1 MMPLKSPHLLC
12 IQSNL
17 VKKITSSIKKGST
30 VELYPLK
37 SAIVYPAQT
46 DETSSSSSRFE
57 NTESDNSYPSD
68 PKKNKY
74 GYIKSHVPI
83 GFADLDSEISVDE
96 LPVQGNLPKW
106 LAGTLIR
113 NGPAKFDFEKQSVN
127 HWFDGL
133 AMLHRFSFENGKVSY
148 VNKFIKS
155 RSYKKSKLEGK
166 IAYREFATDPCRS
179 IFSKVSSMFS
189 LHITDNANVNISKLD
204 EKFVAL
210 TETPIPIEFDPK
222 TLETVGLVDYRDQ
235 LQGNLTT
242 AHPHYDQSKDETFN
256 YLTKFSRNS
265 KYYIYKKQTGKERS
279 IISSLDVKEP
289 SYMHSFGMTEN
300 YLILTEFPLFV
311 NPVSMLLSGKPF
323 IENFKWKPEKGT
335 KFTLIERSTGKV
347 VGSYHSDP
355 FFAFHH
361 INAFEIGNKIIIDI
375 VAYDDNSIIDSLYL
389 EQLRGNHA
397 TTIPKSE
404 YRRYTIDISNNKVN
418 FEVAHDRLELP
429 RINYQ
434 FNMKNYTFLYAVG
447 MDSVTNFTD
456 RLIKINVQ
464 SKDFVTWF
472 EKNCHPGEPI
482 FVARPESNNEDDG
495 VILSVVLDSDKRR
508 SFLLIL
514 DAHSFKEIAR
524 AEVPHHIPF
533 GIHGQY
539 YGDVE

>member
-1 MMPLKSPHLLC
+1 MMSLKSPHLLC
-12 IQSNL
+12 NHSKHM
-17 VKKITSSIKKGST
+17 KKITSAFQNAST
-30 VELYPLK
+30 EEVRPPLN
-37 SAIVYPAQT
+37 SAIVYPDQEVKT
-46 DETSSSSSRFE
+46 RNRFE
-57 NTESDNSYPSD
+57 NSEKDNSYPLV
-68 PKKNKY
+68 PKNK
-74 GYIKSHVPI
+74 YIKSHVSI
-83 GFADLDSEISVDE
+83 GFSDLDSEINIDE
-96 LPVQGNLPKW
+96 LPVQGDLPNW

-113 NGPAKFDFEKQSVN
+113 NGPAKFDLEKQSVN

-155 RSYKKSKLEGK
+155 KSFKKSKQEGK

-235 LQGNLTT
+235 LEGNLTT
-242 AHPHYDQSKDETFN
+242 AHPHYDNTKDETFN

-265 KYYIYKKQTGKERS
+265 KYHIYRKQTGKDRTIVAS
-279 IISSLDVKEP
+279 IDVKEP
-289 SYMHSFGMTEN
+289 SYMHSFGMTQN
-300 YLILTEFPLFV
+300 YLILTEFPLV
-311 NPVSMLLSGKPF
+311 INPVSMLLSGKPF

-335 KFTLIERSTGKV
+335 KFTFIERSTGKV
-347 VGSYHSDP
+347 VGSYYSDP

-361 INAFEIGNKIIIDI
+361 INAFEIGNKVIVDI
-375 VAYDDNSIIDSLYL
+375 VAYDDNSIINSLYL
-389 EQLRGNHA
+389 EQLRGNHT

-404 YRRYTIDISNNKVN
+404 YRRYTVDIPNNQVS
-418 FEVAHDRLELP
+418 FEVVHDRLELP

-434 FNMKNYTFLYAVG
+434 FGMKNYSYLYAAG

-464 SKDFVTWF
+464 SKDFVTWS

-482 FVARPESNNEDDG
+482 FVARPGSNHEDDG
-495 VILSVVLDSDKRR
+495 VILSVVLDSNKGR
-508 SFLLIL
+508 SFLLVL
-514 DAHSFKEIAR
+514 DARSFKETAR
-524 AEVPHHIPF
+524 ALVPHHIPF

-539 YGDVE
+539 YKSVE